1 MDANKR
7 STTKRPNRTGKIG
20 ENNNEAEVDIEANM
34 VQIENDRTE
43 VTVETDTVK
52 VRDNKTGD
60 QAKIA
65 PKNKMRKKN
74 ES

>member
-20 ENNNEAEVDIEANM
+20 ENNNEAEVDIEANII
-34 VQIENDRTE
+34 QIENDRTE
-43 VTVETDTVK
+43 ITVETNAIE

-60 QAKIA
+60 QAKNA
-65 PKNKMRKKN
+65 PKNKMREKRKP
-74 ES
+74 